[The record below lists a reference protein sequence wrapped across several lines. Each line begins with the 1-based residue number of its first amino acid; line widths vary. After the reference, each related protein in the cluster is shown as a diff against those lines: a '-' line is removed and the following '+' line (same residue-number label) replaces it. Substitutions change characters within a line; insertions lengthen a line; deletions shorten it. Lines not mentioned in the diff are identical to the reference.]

1 MDFHAL
7 QQKLFEL
14 DPSDPREDLAR
25 LQAAAQGSANLN
37 AEFTVKDYVNE
48 SVEVAEGSLTLDR
61 NYDIADFAALA
72 GVVTERKQKPA
83 DQVRGS
89 EPMPK
94 AKPGR
99 TEHPFKNRLV
109 GEEEISELDV
119 VPRGTASNTN
129 IEQTLAS
136 IQSQLQTL
144 SQTIQQL
151 QSSVQQMSQQQPQQQ
166 TQQPQQQRQPNNN
179 RGLGGFPAMQ
189 LNSKENKKRP
199 VESIKKEGYDDIKS
213 QLFAK
218 LAEME
223 KKRK

>member
-25 LQAAAQGSANLN
+25 LQAAAQGSAKSN
-37 AEFTVKDYVNE
+37 ADFPVKDYVNE
-48 SVEVAEGSLTLDR
+48 SIEVAEGSLTLDR

-99 TEHPFKNRLV
+99 TEHPFRNRLV
-109 GEEEISELDV
+109 GEDDDNKDQRIAKLEERVAKLEAL
-119 VPRGTASNTN
+119 
-129 IEQTLAS
+129 IEGKYKSDA
-136 IQSQLQTL
+136 
-144 SQTIQQL
+144 
-151 QSSVQQMSQQQPQQQ
+151 
-166 TQQPQQQRQPNNN
+166 QRK
-179 RGLGGFPAMQ
+179 AIYAA
-189 LNSKENKKRP
+189 KAEKK
-199 VESIKKEGYDDIKS
+199 KNEGYDDIKS

-218 LAEME
+218 LAEIE
-223 KKRK
+223 TRRK